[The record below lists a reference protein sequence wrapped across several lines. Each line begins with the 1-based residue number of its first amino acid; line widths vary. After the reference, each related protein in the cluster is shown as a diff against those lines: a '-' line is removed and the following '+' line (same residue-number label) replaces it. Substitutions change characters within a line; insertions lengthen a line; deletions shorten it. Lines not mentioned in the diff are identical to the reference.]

1 MKNMERW
8 QFDYMPRR
16 GNKAM
21 NVCFYSNCQV
31 SDNIKGFFEF
41 DSLKKDTKVL
51 FYNVKC
57 YLYTVCDCQRWVCEG
72 V

>member
-1 MKNMERW
+1 
-8 QFDYMPRR
+8 
-16 GNKAM
+16 M

-31 SDNIKGFFEF
+31 SDKIKGFFEF
-41 DSLKKDTKVL
+41 DSLKKDTTVL